1 MAKFFDKNEI
11 LQKAIKIWNSGKFLS
26 SVVCEDDIFP
36 IIINLKKIK
45 ELDIKN
51 NFSQILKELKELEKT
66 NLPIVYKEFN
76 FKSIGL
82 QKLPEFVR
90 FEDIDLFLKVVDK
103 QKEFNLFVKLNK
115 KIITKFPDLKE
126 LIIKTPHL
134 VLQNSQIW
142 DELLE
147 ICDFFKQNPKP
158 NIYIRELN
166 IKGVDT
172 KFIEKHKKILDLLFF
187 YVKILFNE
195 EIKTLS
201 NYGFEKK
208 YFLKYPLP
216 IVRFRILDDGLKI
229 LNLSDISV
237 TIDEFINLKI
247 ECEKVFIVE
256 NKITMLSFPKVKNA
270 IVIFGGGFGVQS
282 LKDAQWLKEKNIFY
296 WGDIDTHGFAILS
309 QARGYFKNIKSILM
323 DEDVIKLFSNLAV
336 KENESKRFLSELK
349 YLTKEEQDVF
359 VKLKNGEFGENFR
372 LEQERVPFKYLQQK
386 LSI

>member
-103 QKEFNLFVKLNK
+103 QKEFNLFIKLNK

-158 NIYIRELN
+158 NIYTRELN

>member
-45 ELDIKN
+45 ESDIKN